1 MTQQIKT
8 PSNHITRRRLLA
20 IAGGATAA
28 ATLGPAVIAATAQHN
43 TEATPAATLAATPT
57 APTLPEFPIPS
68 TLAADAS
75 PLFRTVTEALV
86 TAMKATLVPGS
97 AIGLI
102 SGDREEH
109 ATFGLASLSSMRPVT
124 PETLFQIGSITK
136 TVTATAIWHLIDK
149 GVLDLNAPVRTYLPD
164 LKLMDADVAEK
175 VTVSNLLDHSA
186 GWYGD
191 DEGFDTGE
199 NDDSLARYV
208 AERLPQLPQIFPL
221 GSSFSYN
228 NAAFTV
234 LGRLIEVATGTTYNA
249 PIQSLVLD
257 PLGMDDSLLDH
268 DAVRQRPYADGHAA
282 LLINGRVSVAVQTP
296 LWIPRSV
303 DPAGGIWS
311 TTRDLLRYA
320 RFHMD
325 HAAAAGPANIVSPE
339 SLAKMQEPA
348 IKVPGLSMQMGKDWF
363 VQDVDGIRAFYH
375 GGDTLGQHAD
385 LVMIP
390 EHDFALAVLTNGQG
404 GGFPTAAAAL
414 NAALSEIPE
423 LATLAGKIGLISAL
437 TAPADAPP
445 VDLTASEMEE
455 YVGRFAD
462 PGQALTFAQTDAG
475 LEVTLETIEQ
485 PGAWTATINPVPAPS
500 MPVTFLAKDEAV
512 MAGSR
517 LPFIR
522 DADGRVGWVSMGL
535 RLLPRVEKGA

>member
-28 ATLGPAVIAATAQHN
+28 ATLGPAVIAATAQQH
-43 TEATPAATLAATPT
+43 TEATPAATTS

-68 TLAADAS
+68 TLATDAS

-86 TAMKATLVPGS
+86 TAMKATVVPGS

-124 PETLFQIGSITK
+124 SETLFQIGSVTK

-149 GVLDLNAPVRTYLPD
+149 GVLDLNATVRTYLPD

-191 DEGFDTGE
+191 EGFDTGE
-199 NDDSLARYV
+199 DDDSLARYV

-221 GSSFSYN
+221 GEYFSYN

-234 LGRLIEVATGTTYNA
+234 LGRLIEVVTGTTYNA
-249 PIQSLVLD
+249 AMQSLVLD
-257 PLGMDDSLLDH
+257 PLGLHETLLDQ
-268 DAVRQRPYADGHAA
+268 DAVRARPYADGHSA
-282 LLINGRVSVAVQTP
+282 LMINGRVSVAVQTP

-325 HAAAAGPANIVSPE
+325 HAAVAGDANVVSPE
-339 SLAKMQEPA
+339 SLAQMHEPA
-348 IKVPGLSMQMGKDWF
+348 IQVPGTSLQMGKDWF
-363 VQDVDGIRAFYH
+363 VQDVDGIRVFYH

-404 GGFPTAAAAL
+404 GGSPTAAAAL
-414 NAALSEIPE
+414 NAALAEIPE
-423 LATLAGKIGLISAL
+423 LAPLVGKIGLISAL
-437 TAPADAPP
+437 TAPADASP
-445 VDLTASEMEE
+445 VDLPAAEMDE
-455 YVGRFAD
+455 YMGRFAD
-462 PGQALTFAQTDAG
+462 PGQALTFAKTNAG
-475 LEVTLETIEQ
+475 VEVTLETIDQ
-485 PGAWTATINPVPAPS
+485 PGAWTASINSVPAPP
-500 MPVTFLAKDEAV
+500 MPVTFLAKDDAV

-517 LPFIR
+517 VPFIR
-522 DADGRVGWVSMGL
+522 NAEGRVAWVSIGL
-535 RLLPRVEKGA
+535 RLLPRVD